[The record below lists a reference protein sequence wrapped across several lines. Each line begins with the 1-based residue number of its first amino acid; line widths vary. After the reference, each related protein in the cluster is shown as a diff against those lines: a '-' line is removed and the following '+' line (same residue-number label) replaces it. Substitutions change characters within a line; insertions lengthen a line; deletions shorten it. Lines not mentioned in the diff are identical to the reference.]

1 MKNELA
7 EKQHQR
13 SSYAFKIERNEI
25 LEELNKSSCPLSE
38 KEKSKL
44 VQYLKLTNKKKEFQL
59 TAIREL

>member
-7 EKQHQR
+7 EKQLQR
-13 SSYAFKIERNEI
+13 SSYSFKIERNEI

-44 VQYLKLTNKKKEFQL
+44 VQYLIMTNRKKEFQL
-59 TAIREL
+59 TALRDL